1 MVKTLVL
8 SSEAVKATARDWVQR
23 APEGSVLT
31 FSRPDEQKRT
41 PPQNKLMWALLTQL
55 QDNARYHGYKLDKE
69 EWKLIMLSGLRKE
82 LRLVPSL
89 NNDGVVSLDR
99 SSSRLTVAEMGDM
112 VTLIEAWAAEHEVKL
127 VRTIPGYDDNA

>member
-1 MVKTLVL
+1 MSATLIL
-8 SSEAVKATARDWVQR
+8 SDNKVRDTARDWIRR
-23 APEGSVLT
+23 APEGSILT
-31 FSRPDEQKRT
+31 FTRPEEKKRT
-41 PPQNKLMWALLTQL
+41 HPQNRLMWSLLGQL
-55 QDNARYHGYKLDKE
+55 AEKARYHGYKLDKE

-112 VTLIEAWAAEHEVKL
+112 VTLIEAWAVNNQVTL
-127 VRTIPGYDDNA
+127 TRTLPGYDDNA